1 MNLYSYLTGVEGM
14 LSQGGG
20 DGIIIKTVYL
30 LENCIDSGDWQCRY
44 IRGRCCYV
52 RVCRTK
58 QGKK

>member
-1 MNLYSYLTGVEGM
+1 M